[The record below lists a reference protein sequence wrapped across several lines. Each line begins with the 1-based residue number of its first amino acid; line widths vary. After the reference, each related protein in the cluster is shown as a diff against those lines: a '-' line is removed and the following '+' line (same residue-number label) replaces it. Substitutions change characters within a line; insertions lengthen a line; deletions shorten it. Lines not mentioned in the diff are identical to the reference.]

1 MNIYLCGMSPE
12 GSGRDHQNAKTA
24 RFPLIAFLRRH
35 LPVRFARAL
44 TWRMRQ
50 ERLLY
55 LPSMISANLLLILL
69 EKGYNNWEKD
79 FEMHGKSMTSSFL
92 KPEIFMPVKIVKP
105 LRTFLSERQEILLAF
120 LYGSFVSKRMRP
132 SSDVDIGILFNSV
145 PEMDAINE
153 VTEELSSILQ
163 REIDLAVLNHASP
176 VLKMQI
182 LKKGIL
188 LYARDKKHLY
198 RFFVDTVN
206 QYDDLKQIRKTCEE
220 NILRGR
226 IYAR

>member
-1 MNIYLCGMSPE
+1 
-12 GSGRDHQNAKTA
+12 
-24 RFPLIAFLRRH
+24 
-35 LPVRFARAL
+35 
-44 TWRMRQ
+44 MRQ